1 MIILRL
7 VALLGI
13 AALSWY
19 VSRLYSGAVVSPVEA
34 QVVYY
39 SSPPYT
45 LANGT
50 TADATQVM
58 ANYNRIISDGNTAY
72 TAFVAEIAAIGGV
85 ATPSGAVAPFN
96 LSSCPTGWIP
106 SNGSNG
112 TNDLRGYF
120 VAESV
125 GDIAYGTV
133 VQDQII
139 DHQHELSGNF
149 LIGNGASSNFSN
161 SNPQEYAP
169 NSPYNSVGVNNADSG
184 NYGSETR
191 PKNVAL
197 LYCQKT

>member
-1 MIILRL
+1 MIIIRL
-7 VALLGI
+7 IALIGL

-19 VSRLYSGAVVSPVEA
+19 VSRLYYGVVVSPVEA

-50 TADATQVM
+50 TANATQVM

-72 TAFVAEIAAIGGV
+72 TAFLAEIATIGGV
-85 ATPSGAVAPFN
+85 ATPSGAVVPFN
-96 LSSCPTGWIP
+96 LSACPTGWKP
-106 SNGSNG
+106 SDGTNG
-112 TNDLRGYF
+112 TNDMRGYF
-120 VAESV
+120 IAESD
-125 GDIAYGTV
+125 GSIAYGTV
-133 VQDQII
+133 SQDQLI
-139 DHQHELSGNF
+139 DHQHALSGNF
-149 LIGNGASSNFSN
+149 LVGYGANAKFSN
-161 SNPQEYAP
+161 STPQEYIP
-169 NSPYNSVGVNNADSG
+169 NSPYNGIGVGNADSG